1 MLSQTALDLDGV
13 IFDYEKTF
21 LKQAARLNLNIAI
34 KHPEIYNM
42 ADRYKITQEQLSLI
56 RSNIDYSDMDIY
68 PEIEN
73 LKHYIKNIKCFIT
86 SSHEE
91 ILHLRKVNLRKI
103 FNKDIP
109 VYYADAKEKHRII
122 SELGIK
128 YFIDDY
134 NAVIHH
140 IEVNC
145 PDCKAYW
152 LNRGY
157 KDNALPEPVNKIN
170 NLTEFFEI
178 NY

>member
-21 LKQAARLNLNIAI
+21 QREAAKLNIIAI
-34 KHPEIYNM
+34 VKHPEIYNM
-42 ADRYKITQEQLSLI
+42 ADRYELPPETVSLI
-56 RSNIDYSDMDIY
+56 NSKIDFSDMDIFN
-68 PEIEN
+68 EVLN
-73 LKHYIKNIKCFIT
+73 LKSYINNIKCFIT
-86 SSHEE
+86 SSPSE
-91 ILHLRKVNLRKI
+91 ILNKRRDNIRKV

-109 VYYADAKEKHRII
+109 LYYAGAKEKHRII

-140 IEVNC
+140 IELNC

-157 KDNALPEPVNKIN
+157 KDKTLPEPVNKIN
-170 NLTEFFEI
+170 SLTDFFKK
-178 NY
+178 